1 MKKIIVASL
10 NPVKEKAVRA
20 GFQRIFP
27 NETFV
32 VKGISVPSGVSEQP
46 MTDVETLTGAKMRAE
61 NAQAAQPEADY
72 WVGVEGGCDYLEGV
86 LVAFAWVQILG
97 KAGTGAARTG
107 LFHLPK
113 KVQDLIEAG
122 YELGE
127 ADDIVFGKTNS
138 KQESGAVGLLS
149 GDVITRTTY
158 YEHAVVLAL
167 LPFKNQELYI

>member
-10 NPVKEKAVRA
+10 NPVKKAAVRA

-27 NETFV
+27 NETFEV
-32 VKGISVPSGVSEQP
+32 EGLSVPSGVSKQP
-46 MTDVETLTGAKMRAE
+46 MTDAETLMGARTRAE
-61 NAQAAQPEADY
+61 NAQAAKPEADF
-72 WVGVEGGCDYLEGV
+72 WVGVEGGCDYLDGV

-97 KAGTGAARTG
+97 TAGTGNARTG
-107 LFHLPK
+107 LFQLPK

-127 ADDIVFGKTNS
+127 ADDIVFDKTNS

-149 GDVITRTTY
+149 GNVITRTTY

-167 LPFKNQELYI
+167 LPFKNQALYF